1 MGINSRLDSF
11 NKKLNHPVHIMNE
24 QKLIKVLKQVT
35 TLLNLQESKN
45 KTQDILIS
53 NLNFQIKLIYDELNA
68 LKKLNLTKSERI
80 T

>member
-1 MGINSRLDSF
+1 
-11 NKKLNHPVHIMNE
+11 MNE

-35 TLLNLQESKN
+35 TLLNLQDEKN

>member
-1 MGINSRLDSF
+1 
-11 NKKLNHPVHIMNE
+11 MNE